1 MAEGEIIFQ
10 VLDRSSLPLAYPVAV
25 KVVLLGK
32 GHRGDLDNSAGA
44 ILDALVGAGILL
56 DDRLSCVSRLVA
68 EHQPKGELGCW
79 VEIEP
84 MG

>member
-10 VLDRSSLPLAYPVAV
+10 VLDRSSLPLAYPVGV
-25 KVVLLGK
+25 KIILQGK
-32 GHRGDLDNSAGA
+32 GHRGDLDNSCGA
-44 ILDALVGAGILL
+44 ILDALVGAGILV

-68 EHQPKGELGCW
+68 EHHPKGSIGCW
-79 VEIEP
+79 VEIAP